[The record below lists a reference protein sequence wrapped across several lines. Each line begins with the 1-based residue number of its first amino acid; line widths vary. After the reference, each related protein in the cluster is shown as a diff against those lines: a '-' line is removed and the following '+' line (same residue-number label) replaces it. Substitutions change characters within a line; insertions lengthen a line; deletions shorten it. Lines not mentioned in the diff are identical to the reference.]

1 MKIFGDDVDPDDNFD
16 DVGPDFPDY
25 FRISHLLEQWSIAQL
40 GTPSHL
46 YDFCNIHQY
55 FWTRFTVTPNNENV
69 ADVLKCYSIRV
80 QVVFISFRIEKPTI
94 QAYTGLETDQL
105 VLQVYKKKPQCNK
118 DDDDDTG
125 KCGPK

>member
-1 MKIFGDDVDPDDNFD
+1 MEFFGDDVDPDDNFD

-46 YDFCNIHQY
+46 YDFVTSTNTSGQDLQN
-55 FWTRFTVTPNNENV
+55 TPNNENV
-69 ADVLKCYSIRV
+69 SDVLKCYSIRV
-80 QVVFISFRIEKPTI
+80 QVVLNSFHIKKPTI

-105 VLQVYKKKPQCNK
+105 VLQVYKKK
-118 DDDDDTG
+118 TSM
-125 KCGPK
+125 

>member
-1 MKIFGDDVDPDDNFD
+1 MEIFGDDVDPDDNFD

-46 YDFCNIHQY
+46 YDFVTSSI
-55 FWTRFTVTPNNENV
+55 TSLARFTVTPNNDNA

-80 QVVFISFRIEKPTI
+80 QVVLNSFHIKKPTN

-105 VLQVYKKKPQCNK
+105 VLQVYKKNLNVKKMKQASAVK
-118 DDDDDTG
+118 
-125 KCGPK
+125 K